1 MVNACETR
9 YKAYTRPITIA
20 INAAENGDKCS
31 LHEYLYDYPKI
42 EFNYISYCG
51 SVWLVYGSGSRDLID
66 APIYNK
72 IKAILECCVQNTS
85 IVLTSFPVRMIQ
97 STDAW
102 TIHDFSNVNS
112 LTLKGEYELTDL
124 IDFAKRV
131 SSTSLKALVIHKTN
145 HCNSVNTL
153 TLPEL
158 TSLINALRESNVK
171 DLSVGELP
179 FQISDEKE
187 DKTLAEALKNTK
199 ITSLPVSY
207 HYGNAW
213 FTTYHVNQQLKMNN
227 TSTSSSPLDQTGR
240 PLLDP
245 LIVPFKNLVFTQPG
259 TVPID
264 PRIEEAA
271 TQTLYR
277 QEKTDSDN
285 SAESSQAIILNSTSV
300 HDKR

>member
-1 MVNACETR
+1 M
-9 YKAYTRPITIA
+9 
-20 INAAENGDKCS
+20 
-31 LHEYLYDYPKI
+31 
-42 EFNYISYCG
+42 
-51 SVWLVYGSGSRDLID
+51 
-66 APIYNK
+66 
-72 IKAILECCVQNTS
+72 
-85 IVLTSFPVRMIQ
+85 
-97 STDAW
+97 
-102 TIHDFSNVNS
+102 
-112 LTLKGEYELTDL
+112 
-124 IDFAKRV
+124 
-131 SSTSLKALVIHKTN
+131 
-145 HCNSVNTL
+145 NTL

-240 PLLDP
+240 SFYP

-264 PRIEEAA
+264 LRIEDVA

-285 SAESSQAIILNSTSV
+285 SASQAIILNSTSV